1 MRARTAFLLSMVV
14 LASAALSGC
23 RHTQGRTPSTV
34 ALEPAG
40 VRGERVLVVP
50 ADGGS
55 AALAAGVARH
65 LSTLPIRVC
74 RPEDYGGESSAGGG
88 WRAWAWERRIPYVF
102 VTGGSAAD
110 GDDVQ
115 AELLP
120 SSPGEAVRQW
130 AVPRG
135 DAVPVELRA
144 RLRDDLRVPPER
156 ADGHPTT
163 WMVCPQAEL
172 QRLRTA
178 LLVQPDEATLEDLR
192 RVRASYPLDPA
203 LTAIEGVLLMALG
216 DEEEGRRLLLR
227 AQVANPEGAAEL
239 AVLARMAGRAGLEE
253 LGLALWQLACELWP
267 GRLDYAL
274 ALAELLEERQR
285 VEEAG
290 NVLLLASAT
299 VEVGEDLE
307 GVADRPDRAAVLAS
321 AALLG
326 DLRYLLGWMLHRQGT
341 LDTAV
346 ASYSTA
352 RELYEA
358 VDEPENVA
366 ACRNNIGVAL
376 VESNRAVAAI
386 PHLRAALAGR
396 GDGEP
401 SEEEANTLYNL
412 GAALQAVG
420 RLDEA
425 DRTWRTAAAQYR
437 SVGAVQDQ
445 FETLLDVV
453 INRGEMGSSDD
464 VEVALEIAL
473 RAIEGHEAHDEFRA
487 MALDAVGVA
496 RARVDRIEE
505 ALAAL
510 EEALEIW
517 VSLGDRLHEGQTRY
531 NMAIPHLAAGDVDA
545 ALECLEGARAIAL
558 EQGDTESV
566 VAIDQQ
572 KSQIERM
579 R

>member
-1 MRARTAFLLSMVV
+1 MRARITFLLSLLV
-14 LASAALSGC
+14 LVSVPLAGC
-23 RHTQGRTPSTV
+23 RHTRGQATTIGV
-34 ALEPAG
+34 LEPAG
-40 VRGERVLVVP
+40 VRGERILVVP
-50 ADGGS
+50 AEEAS
-55 AALAAGVARH
+55 EELAVGVARH

-74 RPEDYGGESSAGGG
+74 RPEDYGGDSAAEGG
-88 WRAWAWERRIPYVF
+88 WCEWAWERRIPYVL
-102 VTGGSAAD
+102 VTGRDPED
-110 GDDVQ
+110 GASVVT
-115 AELLP
+115 ELLP
-120 SSPGEAVRQW
+120 ASPGEAVGQW
-130 AVPRG
+130 TGAG
-135 DAVPVELRA
+135 GEGAPVELRA
-144 RLRDDLRVPPER
+144 QLRDDLRVPPER

-163 WMVCPQAEL
+163 WMVCPQSEL

-178 LLVQPDEATLEDLR
+178 LLVQPDRDTLEDLR
-192 RVRASYPLDPA
+192 RVRTTFPLDPA
-203 LTAIEGVLLMALG
+203 LTEIEGVLRMALG
-216 DEEEGRRLLLR
+216 EEEEGRRLLLR
-227 AQVANPEGAAEL
+227 AQVANPQGVAEL
-239 AVLARMAGRAGLEE
+239 AILARMAGRAGLDE
-253 LGLALWQLACELWP
+253 LGLALWELACEFWP

-274 ALAELLEERQR
+274 ALAELLEERDR
-285 VEEAG
+285 VEEARD
-290 NVLLLASAT
+290 VLLSASAT
-299 VEVGEDLE
+299 VADGEDLE
-307 GVADRPDRAAVLAS
+307 GIAERPDRAAVLAN

-341 LDTAV
+341 LETAV
-346 ASYSTA
+346 ASYSSA
-352 RELYEA
+352 RALYEA

-396 GDGEP
+396 GEAEP

-425 DRTWRTAAAQYR
+425 DRTWRTAASQYR

-453 INRGEMGSSDD
+453 INRGEMGSSED
-464 VEVALEIAL
+464 VEIAL
-473 RAIEGHEAHDEFRA
+473 ALALGAIEGHEAQTELRA

-510 EEALEIW
+510 DEALEIW
-517 VSLGDRLHEGQTRY
+517 ISLGDRLHEGQTRY

-545 ALECLEGARAIAL
+545 ALECLEGARNIAAEL
-558 EQGDTESV
+558 GDTESI